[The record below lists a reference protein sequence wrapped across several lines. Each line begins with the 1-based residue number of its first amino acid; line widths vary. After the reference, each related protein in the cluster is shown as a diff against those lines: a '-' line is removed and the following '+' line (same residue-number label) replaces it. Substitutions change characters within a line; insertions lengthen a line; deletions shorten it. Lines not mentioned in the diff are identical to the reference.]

1 MRPNFPIYADYQA
14 TTPLDA
20 RVLEAML
27 PYYGSH
33 FGNPHAT
40 SHAYG
45 WAAETAVEQARGD
58 IAGLIGAEAKEII
71 FTSGATEANNLAIKG
86 IAHAHRHSGKMHL
99 ITQATEH
106 KCVLDAFRSLEREGF
121 RLTILPVEPSGLV
134 RLETLQQA
142 IQDDTLLVSVMA
154 VNNEIGTIQPLE
166 AIGRL
171 CAEKKTL
178 FHSDA
183 AQAFGKIPLD
193 VKKLNLAA
201 MSISGHKAY
210 GPQGIG
216 ALYLRRRPRVAIEPL
231 LHGGGQERGVRSGTV
246 PLALTV
252 GLGEAARIAGRE
264 MEAERARLQDFFD
277 HLLARLQT
285 GNAAITLNGDRAHR
299 WPGNININIGGV
311 DGDRLIAAMRGV
323 AVSSGSACASGS
335 LEPSYVLQAIG
346 VPPELA
352 RASIRIGIGRFTTA
366 EEVDNI
372 ADSVLEAVEIA
383 S

>member
-14 TTPLDA
+14 TTPLDP

-27 PYYGSH
+27 PFYGSH

-40 SHAYG
+40 AHAYG
-45 WAAETAVEQARGD
+45 WAAETAVEQARSQ
-58 IAGLIGAEAKEII
+58 IAERIDAEAKEII

-86 IAHAHRHSGKMHL
+86 IAQAHRHSGKHHL

-106 KCVLDAFRSLEREGF
+106 KCVLDAFRSLERDGF
-121 RLTILPVEPSGLV
+121 RLTILPVEANGLV

-142 IQDDTLLVSVMA
+142 IQPDTLLVSIMA

-166 AIGRL
+166 AIGKL
-171 CAEKKTL
+171 CAEQGVL

-183 AQAFGKIPLD
+183 AQAFGKIPLNI
-193 VKKLNLAA
+193 KKLGLAA

-246 PLALTV
+246 PLALAV
-252 GLGEAARIAGRE
+252 GLGEAARIAGQE
-264 MEAERARLQDFFD
+264 MDAERTRLQGFFN
-277 HLLARLQT
+277 HLLARLQS
-285 GNAAITLNGDRAHR
+285 GNGAITLNGDRTHR
-299 WPGNININIGGV
+299 WPGNLNINIAGV
-311 DGDRLIAAMRGV
+311 DGDKLIAAIRNV

-346 VPPELA
+346 VQPELA

>member
-14 TTPLDA
+14 TTPLDK

-27 PYYGSH
+27 PYFGTH

-40 SHAYG
+40 AHAYG
-45 WAAETAVEQARGD
+45 WAAETAVEQARTQV
-58 IAGLIGAEAKEII
+58 AELIGAQAKEII
-71 FTSGATEANNLAIKG
+71 FTSGATEANNLALKG
-86 IAHAHRHSGKMHL
+86 IAHAHGHSGKNHI

-106 KCVLDAFRSLEREGF
+106 KCVLDSLRALAAEGF
-121 RLTILPVEPSGLV
+121 RITVLPVDKEGLLNINT
-134 RLETLQQA
+134 LETA
-142 IQDDTLLVSVMA
+142 MTPETLLVSVMA

-166 AIGRL
+166 KIGEL
-171 CAEKKTL
+171 CAAREVL

-193 VKKLNLAA
+193 VKKLGLAA

-216 ALYLRRRPRVAIEPL
+216 ALYLRRRPRVAISPL
-231 LHGGGQERGVRSGTV
+231 FHGGGQERGLRSGTV

-252 GLGEAARIAGRE
+252 GLGEAARIAGQE
-264 MEAERARLQDFFD
+264 MATEHARLQGFYET
-277 HLLARLQT
+277 LLARLVDGSPT
-285 GNAAITLNGDRAHR
+285 ISLNGSRTRR
-299 WPGNININIGGV
+299 WPGNININIDGV
-311 DGDRLIAAMRGV
+311 DGDKLMAAMQGV

-335 LEPSYVLQAIG
+335 MEPSYVLQAID
-346 VPPELA
+346 VPANLA
-352 RASIRIGIGRFTTA
+352 KASIRIGLGRFTTA
-366 EEVDNI
+366 EEVDKI
-372 ADSVLEAVEIA
+372 AASVLEAVEIA